1 MKSSQS
7 VNPEGAGVNQTHEAV
22 VEANLFLCFHP
33 LDSVLRFQP
42 LDSFWDSVGDQ
53 PCEEGLSCLGD

>member
-1 MKSSQS
+1 
-7 VNPEGAGVNQTHEAV
+7 VNQTHEAV
-22 VEANLFLCFHP
+22 VEANLFLCFYP